1 MADGQ
6 ISTVRFKILVVDDD
20 STCLKLVSSMLKKWN
35 YEVISA
41 SCPVDAL
48 ATVQFRDIDL
58 VVTDLHMPKMNGLEF
73 HKEIDKEYKL
83 PVIIMS
89 SNHKEAVLMK
99 ALACGVVFY
108 MKKPLIPEDFK
119 NIWQYAVASKTAK
132 PSRNIERI
140 ESIQVENNSGSSM
153 NKGKHGNKKD
163 CKRKAHEKKKDD
175 TEGGNSTAPKK
186 AKVIWTDALHNRF
199 LQAIRYITLEKAVPK
214 KIYEVMNVPELLTRD
229 NVASHL
235 QKYRLFLKRV
245 ADQKGFASRNSMTM
259 DRTLKSSFASGH
271 CNSLFNGLEKQTSA
285 TSTPSFQS
293 FKPTS
298 FSSSNS
304 ALTSLSW
311 SPRYGFGQSSL
322 LGGSTQANVHKP
334 IYGSSTNPIYQ
345 PNRTS
350 FGLGSNDIGTNFL
363 SRGAMSSTNS
373 VNTIATPSVID
384 FGKSGNSSY
393 GTPSNN
399 INEGT
404 GTGNVSFSFPNSNPN
419 NNLGGQIM
427 NSNNNNNASVFDNIA
442 DSQQFGQRVNMQTE
456 PTNYQISYHKQQVGE
471 AALNPNFASNNSSI
485 PPAMNPTTSQPLSV
499 LNFPSPWNEPSLEQA
514 GPILKQ
520 GDNENLTSELNG
532 LLQAENAGLGNQ
544 GCDEDFVESLL
555 SDFPF

>member
-1 MADGQ
+1 MFAQ
-6 ISTVRFKILVVDDD
+6 ISIDKFRILVVDDD
-20 STCLKLVSSMLKKWN
+20 STCLNLVSSMLKKWN

-41 SCPVDAL
+41 NCPVHAL

-58 VVTDLHMPKMNGLEF
+58 VVTDLHMPKMNGLELQ
-73 HKEIDKEYKL
+73 KQIVRKYKL

-89 SNHKEAVLMK
+89 SNHKEAMLMK

-108 MKKPLIPEDFK
+108 MKKPVIPEDFK

-140 ESIQVENNSGSSM
+140 ESIRVENNSGSSM

-163 CKRKAHEKKKDD
+163 YKRKAHEKKKDD
-175 TEGGNSTAPKK
+175 TEGENSIAPKK
-186 AKVIWTDALHNRF
+186 TKVVWTDALHNRF

-259 DRTLKSSFASGH
+259 DRTLKSSFASGY
-271 CNSLFNGLEKQTSA
+271 CNSLFNELEKQTSA

-293 FKPTS
+293 FKPIG

-304 ALTSLSW
+304 SLTSSSW
-311 SPRYGFGQSSL
+311 PPRYGFGHSSL

-334 IYGSSTNPIYQ
+334 IYVSSTNPIYQ
-345 PNRTS
+345 PNHTG

-373 VNTIATPSVID
+373 MHTIATPSVMD

-393 GTPSNN
+393 GTPSNS

-404 GTGNVSFSFPNSNPN
+404 GTGNISFSFPNSNRN

-427 NSNNNNNASVFDNIA
+427 NGNNNNNASVFDNIA
-442 DSQQFGQRVNMQTE
+442 DSQQFGQRVDMQTE
-456 PTNYQISYHKQQVGE
+456 PTNYQISYHK
-471 AALNPNFASNNSSI
+471 N
-485 PPAMNPTTSQPLSV
+485 
-499 LNFPSPWNEPSLEQA
+499 
-514 GPILKQ
+514 Q

-532 LLQAENAGLGNQ
+532 MLQAENAGLRNQ
-544 GCDEDFVESLL
+544 GCDDDFVESLL